1 MTGDGNDKMNRVNA
15 EGEGNGGSTDRT
27 VDGGDARD
35 SGSHTHPLPA
45 IELDERI
52 APGAPSVPTAQPSG
66 GRAALRTG
74 QKVGVAVAAAC
85 SVALIAVS
93 AFFLA
98 PVVAPEAA
106 GNDALRTTVQPSG
119 EADDSQGAGAQEADG
134 ENASPEVEGD
144 EAAAEDADSAG
155 ASAGVSDAG
164 SSASGGGGSSSSGS
178 AELSGGS
185 SSDPRPPAQNATV
198 TVSVTVDSSAAG
210 GSVSGGTTAT
220 FAQGAT
226 AYDAL
231 MACGLSVNA
240 SSSQY
245 GVYVSAIGGL
255 AEGEHGGKSG
265 WMYSVNGATPGV
277 SCSSYVLSD
286 GDSVSWYY
294 VTG

>member
-1 MTGDGNDKMNRVNA
+1 MTEDGNGEMDRANG
-15 EGEGNGGSTDRT
+15 EGEGCGGGTDRT
-27 VDGGDARD
+27 ADGGGVCDG
-35 SGSHTHPLPA
+35 GSRTHPLPA
-45 IELDERI
+45 TEPDERI
-52 APGAPSVPTAQPSG
+52 APGAPSAPAAQPSG
-66 GRAALRTG
+66 GRAPLRTG

-98 PVVAPEAA
+98 PAVAPEAA
-106 GNDALRTTVQPSG
+106 GNDALRTTVQLSG
-119 EADDSQGAGAQEADG
+119 EAGDSQGAGAQESDG
-134 ENASPEVEGD
+134 ENASPKAEGD

-164 SSASGGGGSSSSGS
+164 SSASGGGGPSSSGS

-185 SSDPRPPAQNATV
+185 SSDSRPPAQNATV

-210 GSVSGGTTAT
+210 GAVSGGTTAT

-240 SSSQY
+240 SGGQY

-255 AEGEHGGKSG
+255 AEKEHGGKSG
-265 WMYSVNGATPGV
+265 WVYTVNGSDPGV
-277 SCSSYVLSD
+277 SCSACVLRD
-286 GDSVSWYY
+286 GDSVSWFY